1 MVPVLLAGNTITLSP
16 RGAPGFY
23 ITSHNHTHQETQQ
36 SMDTGSGKKIGLIVL
51 AILCSY
57 VIAQYLSVAGAR
69 MLGLHGAEMYFVSFV
84 LYAVIFL
91 LVLTGLQRAFGVFI
105 LDSDRLE

>member
-1 MVPVLLAGNTITLSP
+1 V
-16 RGAPGFY
+16 
-23 ITSHNHTHQETQQ
+23 
-36 SMDTGSGKKIGLIVL
+36 DTTAGKKIGAIIL

-69 MLGLHGAEMYFVSFV
+69 LLGLHGAEMYFASFV

-105 LDSDRLE
+105 LDSDRLD